1 MDGWREGGAG
11 LKPGGSRSDF
21 SRITY
26 NEFLFTMNM
35 NMKKWGGSAI
45 INFEKGA
52 VQLSKGSQEE
62 HSPVVRVGVARAVAG
77 ERNHAMVRQSL
88 ARDVTMHPVLEA
100 GHELLPHTMR
110 AHHLTAHV
118 CDLLVL

>member
-45 INFEKGA
+45 INYLQRITDCPREKGA

-88 ARDVTMHPVLEA
+88 ARD
-100 GHELLPHTMR
+100 
-110 AHHLTAHV
+110 
-118 CDLLVL
+118 

>member
-45 INFEKGA
+45 INFL
-52 VQLSKGSQEE
+52 Q
-62 HSPVVRVGVARAVAG
+62 
-77 ERNHAMVRQSL
+77 
-88 ARDVTMHPVLEA
+88 
-100 GHELLPHTMR
+100 
-110 AHHLTAHV
+110 
-118 CDLLVL
+118 